1 MIDGVGIGFV
11 YGDDVFDVLGYVVN
25 ARPEDNELHLYYLLL
40 VVPEVKYVLS
50 DSLPVEV
57 VVSVLDEV
65 YADVDG
71 LSIKDVLDGEGKI

>member
-1 MIDGVGIGFV
+1 M
-11 YGDDVFDVLGYVVN
+11 
-25 ARPEDNELHLYYLLL
+25 
-40 VVPEVKYVLS
+40 PEVKYVLS